1 MFSVPDCEARLR
13 AMPFAPFR
21 FMTSSGESY
30 EVHRPYLVIIGERD
44 LIIGFDD
51 ADAPSIAKRTCRV
64 AIAHITAMED
74 LPSPPAPSTKK
85 KKRDA
90 A

>member
-1 MFSVPDCEARLR
+1 MFNVIDCDARLR
-13 AMPFAPFR
+13 TMPFVPFR

-44 LIIGFDD
+44 LIIGFDHPE
-51 ADAPSIAKRTCRV
+51 APSIAKRTCRV

-74 LPSPPAPSTKK
+74 LPASSPQPA
-85 KKRDA
+85 KREA